1 MKLAEALQ
9 ERADLNIRI
18 QQLRSRLENNAFV
31 QEGEQPAENPDD
43 LLRELNES
51 VKRLEWLICRINL
64 TNCSSTAEGQTLT
77 ELIAKKDALS
87 LNLSVYREL
96 INTASG
102 TAYRARHCEIKILP
116 TVSVRELQKKT
127 DEMAKQLR
135 YLENLLQQTNWTI
148 ELIEK

>member
-96 INTASG
+96 INTRRFQERYGDSRGSRCAERDGGEQSG
-102 TAYRARHCEIKILP
+102 QP
-116 TVSVRELQKKT
+116 V
-127 DEMAKQLR
+127 
-135 YLENLLQQTNWTI
+135 
-148 ELIEK
+148 